1 MSFLNPL
8 PIFFWLI
15 PTIPL
20 IIFLINRRNYKVIK
34 FSSIEK
40 LVNLKTNEINR
51 IKILNILLLLLRT
64 LILIS
69 IIIILMR
76 PYLDEFSLS
85 HKNSNNKIINY
96 IFIDD
101 SFSNKYGVT
110 NNQERISLID
120 QIINNISQAYPLKS
134 KLKIATLKKGIIFD
148 GFNSFDLKFSAI
160 DSKIYQFNSME
171 NFLVKDSDYINNIH
185 FISNSNEVFIDE
197 SKKLLNDYSDKQKQ
211 FIFYH
216 YIPDVDNNQYISNV
230 RLIDNNNGL
239 FYYEITIGNMFKEK
253 SKFYLSAYKNSY
265 NYDSNLILN
274 QKIPLFSRQINL
286 SPNSYLTDT
295 ISIKLKPEY
304 FSEILFK
311 LEKIETQND
320 WVDDR
325 LEDNYYSYIMDI
337 PKEVKGS
344 VIYNHVDD
352 KKYISSILNSFQ
364 AITNN
369 IDTNF
374 FNINYFYSNGI
385 DKYSNIVNN
394 QNFLI
399 FIGYNIFINSDSSV
413 IDSFLEKEDSQ
424 IILFPSVNDISKDKY
439 MLDISDSLIID
450 NLYINHSLENYD
462 TIQFKGNIRLKY
474 QNFINQKLKLY
485 SYFYHQENQN
495 TKFKVDSNS
504 IWSRFKVRGGYFDLF
519 GLVMDSGN
527 NLFSSGS
534 IFSAPFLYS
543 ITLHEKIDYSKN
555 NLFLNNS
562 FNINGINSNRLKLVD
577 LKDDSIIFHNSQ
589 SPIISTKSIKGL
601 VSDNQLLNLYS
612 FNAIE
617 DNFKNHVNTDVI
629 KNTLNTKI
637 INYSNPEY
645 SFDLSVVL
653 NNNEITQYF
662 IYFLF
667 ILLFLEMLLS
677 NAKPSRSRY

>member
-8 PIFFWLI
+8 PLFFWLI

-69 IIIILMR
+69 ILIILMR
-76 PYLDEFSLS
+76 PYLDEFSLP

-101 SFSNKYGVT
+101 SFSNKYGII

-120 QIINNISQAYPLKS
+120 QIIDNISQTYPLKS

-160 DSKIYQFNSME
+160 DSKIYQFNSMD
-171 NFLVKDSDYINNIH
+171 NFLVKDSDYVNNIH
-185 FISNSNEVFIDE
+185 FISNSNEVFINK
-197 SKKLLNDYSDKQKQ
+197 SKKLLNDYDDKQKQ

-216 YIPDVDNNQYISNV
+216 HIPDVDNNQYISNV

-239 FYYEITIGNMFKEK
+239 FYYEITIGNMFEEK
-253 SKFYLSAYKNSY
+253 SNFYLSAYKNSY
-265 NYDSNLILN
+265 NYDSSLILN
-274 QKIPLFSRQINL
+274 QKIPLFNKQINL
-286 SPNSYLTDT
+286 SPNSELRDT

-337 PKEVKGS
+337 PKEINAS
-344 VIYNHVDD
+344 VIYNDVDD

-374 FNINYFYSNGI
+374 FNIDYFYSNGV
-385 DKYSNIVNN
+385 DKYSNVINN

-399 FIGYNIFINSDSSV
+399 FIGYNIFINSNSSI
-413 IDSFLEKEDSQ
+413 IDNFLEKEDSQ
-424 IILFPSVNDISKDKY
+424 IILFPSVNDVSKDKY
-439 MLDISDSLIID
+439 ILNISDSLSID

-462 TIQFKGNIRLKY
+462 TIQFKGNIRLEY

-485 SYFYHQENQN
+485 SYFCHQENQN

-504 IWSRFKVRGGYFDLF
+504 IWSRFKVGGSYFDLF
-519 GLVMDSGN
+519 GLVMNSGN
-527 NLFSSGS
+527 NLFSSES

-555 NLFLNNS
+555 NLFLNNL
-562 FNINGINSNRLKLVD
+562 FNINDINSNRLKLVD
-577 LKDDSIIFHNSQ
+577 LKGDSIIFYNNQ
-589 SPIISTKSIKGL
+589 FPIISTKSTKGL
-601 VSDNQLLNLYS
+601 VSDNELLNLYS

-617 DNFKNHVNTDVI
+617 DNFNKHVNIDVF

-637 INYSNPEY
+637 IDYSNSEY
-645 SFDLSVVL
+645 SFDLNVVL